1 MSIPV
6 PLRGRLTVT
15 VPEAAKVL
23 GIGRDNA
30 YRAAAD
36 GTLPTLKIG
45 HRLIVPVPK
54 LLEMLG
60 IHASDDPTAQ
70 TAPLRLVGR
79 DDPGAA

>member
-1 MSIPV
+1 MIPTALV
-6 PLRGRLTVT
+6 GRLTVT

-60 IHASDDPTAQ
+60 IQSGQEVTAR
-70 TAPLRLVGR
+70 PSRLRIVDEDG
-79 DDPGAA
+79 PGAA

>member
-1 MSIPV
+1 M

-60 IHASDDPTAQ
+60 IQPGGEQPAADVR
-70 TAPLRLVGR
+70 PLRIVDEDGS
-79 DDPGAA
+79 GAA